1 MLLQGLYEFYQR
13 AVVPS
18 PGGQPLIEDPAF
30 VRKFVRWRI
39 PVDASGNLTGSGLI
53 ESPPLKKQGVELSLP
68 RTTRPKN
75 AGGVAEFLWGNA
87 EAVFGIL
94 TKSEPPQFLKN
105 QSDIF
110 RDFWRQ
116 IEEASAEPGL
126 SFLGALL
133 RFRDRYILPDI
144 ADLIQFAPLK
154 EGEKSRLIV
163 RTASGEMAAPGTDNF
178 TFEIDGALPL
188 NHSAVREYWKRIFI
202 AETQSSIGNAKR
214 GACLVTGERDVP
226 IAASHMPKISG
237 VPGATSTGAAIVSF
251 DKDAFCSYG
260 FDQSYNSPVSIPA
273 VEAYT
278 NGLNYLLRSDR
289 HRIRI
294 RSAAALVFW
303 AQQTESATDLFA
315 DLFNSPNEDSIR
327 NFMKAPF
334 TGMPPGSDP
343 EHERFYSVVLS
354 GTGGR
359 VVIRSWMQSTVAA
372 AVENFHRWFN
382 DLDLVPNS
390 KHKNETGNPLAIY
403 SLAVSTVR
411 DKKDIRSETVTQL
424 FRAALE
430 GIAPP
435 MTIAQSIVARI
446 AIELTQNPKRTL
458 SNYSR
463 YALLRLIINRNKKEN
478 EPMIEPSLTVNT
490 DDPAYNCGRLLAVFD
505 QLQEQA
511 HEYKLE
517 GAGVVE
523 RYYGTASSSPNS
535 AFGILWRLHQH
546 HLKKLSRT
554 NPAAATAI
562 KNRIAELAAQF
573 RPSGPNS
580 PPAFPRVFGLAE
592 QGRFALGF
600 YQQWAAINAAREA
613 NKSKKSSETQGGE
626 INE

>member
-13 AVVPS
+13 AVTPM
-18 PGGQPLIEDPAF
+18 PGGEPLIEDPAF

-39 PVDASGNLTGSGLI
+39 PVDTNGNLIGNGLI
-53 ESPPLKKQGVELSLP
+53 ETPPPKKQGIELSLP

-75 AGGVAEFLWGNA
+75 AGGVADFLWGNA

-94 TKSEPPQFLKN
+94 LKTDPPQFLKN

-116 IEEASAEPGL
+116 IEAASAEPGL
-126 SFLGALL
+126 EFLKALL
-133 RFRDRYILPDI
+133 EFRDRYILPED

-154 EGEKSRLIV
+154 ESEKPRLVV
-163 RTASGEMAAPGTDNF
+163 RIASGEMAAIGSDNF
-178 TFEIDGALPL
+178 TFEIDGLLPL
-188 NHSAVREYWKRIFI
+188 NYPAVREYWKRIFA
-202 AETQSSIGNAKR
+202 AETETSIGNAKR
-214 GACLVTGERDVP
+214 GACLVTGTRNVP
-226 IAASHMPKISG
+226 ISASHMPKISG
-237 VPGATSTGAAIVSF
+237 VPGAISTGAAIVSF

-260 FDQSYNSPVSIPA
+260 FDQSHNSPVSIPA

-294 RSAAALVFW
+294 GPAALVFW
-303 AQQTESATDLFA
+303 AQQTENATDLFA

-327 NFMKAPF
+327 NFMKTPF
-334 TGMPPGSDP
+334 TGMSPESDP

-372 AVENFHRWFN
+372 AVENFRRWFN
-382 DLDLVPNS
+382 DLDLVRNP
-390 KHKNETGNPLAIY
+390 KYKNETGNPLAIY
-403 SLAVSTVR
+403 SLAASTVR
-411 DKKDIRSETVTQL
+411 DKKDIRAETVTQL

-430 GIAPP
+430 GVAPS

-446 AIELTQNPKRTL
+446 AIDLARDGQKKL
-458 SNYSR
+458 ANYPR

-478 EPMIEPSLTVNT
+478 EPMIEPSLTVDT

-505 QLQEQA
+505 HLQAQA
-511 HEYKLE
+511 HENKLE

-546 HLKKLSRT
+546 HLKKLSRG
-554 NPAAATAI
+554 NPAAAAAI
-562 KNRIAELAAQF
+562 KKRIAQLAAQF
-573 RPSGPNS
+573 RPTGPNS

-600 YQQWAAINAAREA
+600 YQQWAAMNAERDARKA
-613 NKSKKSSETQGGE
+613 KKEMESEGGE